1 MWGIP
6 AKSATRIAN
15 DGKVIVRGFDK
26 GRTLADFMAQV
37 AVSADEIRG
46 ITWLQEGSIGVHF
59 KDLARAQEFANQT
72 NGRR

>member
-1 MWGIP
+1 MF
-6 AKSATRIAN
+6 ANQMSARVGAMN

-26 GRTLADFMAQV
+26 SRTLADFMAQ
-37 AVSADEIRG
+37 ARVSADEIKE

-59 KDLARAQEFANQT
+59 KELSRAQEFANQI